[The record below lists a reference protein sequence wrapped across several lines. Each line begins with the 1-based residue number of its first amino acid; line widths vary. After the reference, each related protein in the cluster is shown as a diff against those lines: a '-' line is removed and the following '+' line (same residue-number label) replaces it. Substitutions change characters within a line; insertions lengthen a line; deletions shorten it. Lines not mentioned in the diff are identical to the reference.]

1 MDFLRIS
8 KNRLNALAELLETVK
23 TQAKEK
29 NISDTEVLGMKLADD
44 MFPLSLQISLSI
56 KIAIETIELF
66 TKKS

>member
-1 MDFLRIS
+1 MARRKKEPARIH
-8 KNRLNALAELLETVK
+8 R
-23 TQAKEK
+23 K
-29 NISDTEVLGMKLADD
+29 NISDAEVLGMKLADD